1 MKTIKLEVTVFGYL
15 EDGNYE
21 SFDSEKHSI
30 SVECVKNLDNAAL
43 TFLKESFEEI
53 AKVALAKYYEK
64 EKDFQEVKR

>member
-15 EDGNYE
+15 EEGNYE

-30 SVECVKNLDNAAL
+30 SVECVKSLDESAM
-43 TFLKESFEEI
+43 TFLTDSFKET